1 MATKRIIDLNEKV
14 TVSDSDVLLVE
25 SPDNTNKVTKE
36 NLLKDRVKY
45 EEYEQKIK
53 ELESRLE
60 ALENK

>member
-1 MATKRIIDLNEKV
+1 MATKRIVDLNEKI

-25 SPDNTNKVTKE
+25 SSDNTNKVTKE

-53 ELESRLE
+53 ELESRIE